1 MSEQIVYWRGWTE
14 NQLAAYQQDQG
25 STNHCAKFAAASALN
40 LLYGA
45 SLEGNSLVEWLSGR
59 LFRGTL
65 RYTIFGNNNGSFVF
79 QTANLVRRLGQ
90 QNGLFPIVRSNI
102 GMAETLKDIIKD
114 GSSLA
119 IVSVTYLQNQEPVIA
134 YGKRTTTSLEN
145 TRWAGGHVMILGAYD
160 SGHRND
166 MGILTPWG
174 FLSSWPGRDHLYWMT
189 DEDFQGSWGRLSLYN
204 MVAIKLV

>member
-1 MSEQIVYWRGWTE
+1 MSEQIVYWRRWTE

-65 RYTIFGNNNGSFVF
+65 QYTIFGNNNGSFIF

-90 QNGLFPIVRSNI
+90 QNGLFPFVRSKI
-102 GMAETLKDIIKD
+102 GKTETLKKTIKD
-114 GSSLA
+114 GSSLV
-119 IVSVTYLQNQEPVIA
+119 IVSVTYLQNHEPVIA
-134 YGKRTTTSLEN
+134 YGERTTTSLGN
-145 TRWAGGHVMILGAYD
+145 TRWAGGHVMIL
-160 SGHRND
+160 
-166 MGILTPWG
+166 
-174 FLSSWPGRDHLYWMT
+174 
-189 DEDFQGSWGRLSLYN
+189 
-204 MVAIKLV
+204 